1 MSRKGLRA
9 ETRTAVSPSG
19 ETANETGATAPGAYI
34 IQARGLFMTYR
45 TGELEVP
52 VLKGIDLDIARG
64 EFVAVMGPSGS
75 GKSTLL
81 YLLGGLDRPTA
92 GSVRVNGR
100 ELAALGDGEGSRL
113 RRREVGFV
121 FQFYNL
127 IPNLDVEE
135 NILLPVLLDGR
146 RTSDFAGRLE
156 EILEVMGLAERRR
169 HTPRQLSG
177 GEQQRVALARSL
189 INDPAIIL
197 ADEPT
202 GNLDTRMGGEVLQL
216 MSRIHRERGKT
227 MIMVTHD
234 SNAAARA
241 GRVIRVRDGRIEEGV
256 EA

>member
-1 MSRKGLRA
+1 MEERPP
-9 ETRTAVSPSG
+9 AVPP
-19 ETANETGATAPGAYI
+19 TGGTPCEPGAPAPGSPI
-34 IQARGLFMTYR
+34 IEVRGLFMTYR

-52 VLKGIDLDIARG
+52 VLKGIDLDIGRG

-92 GSVRVNGR
+92 GTIRVDGH
-100 ELAALGDGEGSRL
+100 ELSALKDGEGSRL

-146 RTSDFAGRLE
+146 RPADYAGRLE
-156 EILEVMGLAERRR
+156 EILEVMGLTARRR

-234 SNAAARA
+234 SNAAAQA
-241 GRVIRVRDGRIEEGV
+241 GRIIRVRDGRLEEGV
-256 EA
+256 SA